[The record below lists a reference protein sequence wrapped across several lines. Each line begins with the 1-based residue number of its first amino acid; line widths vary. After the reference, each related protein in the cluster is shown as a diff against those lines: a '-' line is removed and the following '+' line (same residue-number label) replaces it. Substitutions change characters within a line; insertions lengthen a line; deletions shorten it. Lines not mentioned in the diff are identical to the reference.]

1 MAIVTLDGVISGMQA
16 GWTFNKAVT
25 PTLVAGVPNS
35 LWLLGGSPA
44 AGVAALTTTVGGA
57 SLSSSTTIPAGALPH
72 YNPASGKNAYL
83 ASLSAMIAGQAG
95 VLQLCDRL
103 HQNATLTAGTALL
116 ATATTAQAIVN
127 SALPARD
134 ANGAVTGTGVLCAL
148 ENQGTMGAATSTT
161 ETLVYND
168 ANGTLANSVV
178 SADAAA
184 TASGQFFRFPLISGG
199 TGVASTVSIQHQA
212 SWTSGQQALVL
223 YRVLASI
230 NITATLVPAQIDAL
244 TGGFP
249 QLFNGV
255 VPFFVF
261 IPSTTTA
268 STLQCGFYRETQG

>member
-1 MAIVTLDGVISGMQA
+1 MAIVTLDGVVAGMQPS
-16 GWTFNKAVT
+16 WTINKAVT
-25 PTLVAGVPNS
+25 PTLVAGIPNS
-35 LWLLGGSPA
+35 LWLLGGNPG
-44 AGVAALTTTVGGA
+44 AGVAAPTTTTGGA
-57 SLSSSTTIPAGALPH
+57 SLSSSTTIPAGAVPH
-72 YNPASGKNAYL
+72 YNPAAGKNAYL
-83 ASLSAMIAGQAG
+83 ASLTAMIAGQAG

-103 HQNATLTAGTALL
+103 NQNATISAGTALL
-116 ATATTAQAIVN
+116 ATGTGAQLMVN

-134 ANGAVTGTGVLCAL
+134 ANGAAVGVGVLCAL
-148 ENQGTMGAATSTT
+148 ENQATMGAATSTS

-168 ANGTLANSVV
+168 ANGTTANSVV
-178 SADAAA
+178 ATDAAA
-184 TASGQFFRFPLISGG
+184 TAAGQFFRFPLIAGG

-230 NITATLVPAQIDAL
+230 PIAATLVPATIDAL
-244 TGGFP
+244 TGGLP

-268 STLQCGFYRETQG
+268 STLQCGVYRETQG